1 MNLNPFKRDRDLVD
15 IFHLLVTLAIAV
27 GGFLI
32 NQKQAELNRKLEREQ
47 ATQVF
52 ADKVFEHVE
61 SLNLDEKDE
70 EAMVIDLLDII
81 TESNISKT
89 GELSDT
95 DRRLL
100 MPLRIALVTGNAE
113 ILSHIGADK
122 SKRELWVKFAKHSGS
137 AKVKLTAIQALENL
151 GRYGG
156 KEGQNSDLLFSI
168 DRILTL
174 SRDLSSL
181 ENILITTQALV
192 RLVDIMDYE
201 TMRFII
207 SSSKN
212 DSMIVAKIYE
222 FLFEQRSNLELAKN
236 SAESQI
242 KNSLQAIVDNT
253 DEATDKLA
261 DLLDF
266 KIEEA
271 TMTKTKSIDELA
283 VSYADQ
289 IDQLNS
295 NISDKRASA
304 RIKLASLGENAVKP
318 LVASLRNDNL
328 TDSYTLRLGVA
339 KALSLMKQP
348 VAIHDPDDVSSIVDL
363 IGDSRKDIR
372 LIASEFLMKLTD
384 QTTVD
389 LVYAELKER
398 IQEKSNGNEVY
409 NAAVILGTWLRVL
422 PTDRPPKAE
431 LKTYLEKMKTDLG
444 KEPGRWTRTIAVI
457 NELLGKVEVR

>member
-1 MNLNPFKRDRDLVD
+1 MNWNPFKRDRDLVD

-61 SLNLDEKDE
+61 SLTLSKKDK

-81 TESNISKT
+81 TESNVSET
-89 GELSDT
+89 GKLSDT

-113 ILSHIGADK
+113 ILSHIGSDK
-122 SKRELWVKFAKHSGS
+122 LKRNLWINFAELSGS
-137 AKVKLTAIQALENL
+137 AKVKLTAVRALENL

-168 DRILTL
+168 NSILTL

-181 ENILITTQALV
+181 ENKSITIQALV

-201 TMRFII
+201 SMRYII

-212 DSMIVAKIYE
+212 DSMTMAKVYK
-222 FLFEQRSNLELAKN
+222 FLFEERSNLEDAKS
-236 SAESQI
+236 SAENQTRD
-242 KNSLQAIVDNT
+242 SLQTMIDRT

-271 TMTKTKSIDELA
+271 TMTRTKSLDEPA

-295 NISDKRASA
+295 NISDKRESA
-304 RIKLASLGENAVKP
+304 RVILASLGEKAVKP
-318 LVASLRNDNL
+318 LVARLRNNNLADN
-328 TDSYTLRLGVA
+328 YTLRLGVA

-348 VAIHDPDDVSSIVDL
+348 VSIHDPEDVSLIVDL
-363 IGDSRKDIR
+363 IGDSKKDVR
-372 LIASEFLMKLTD
+372 LIASEFVMKLTD
-384 QTTVD
+384 QKTVD
-389 LVYAELKER
+389 LFYDELKER
-398 IQEKSNGNEVY
+398 IREKSNGNEVY

-422 PTDRPPKAE
+422 PTERPSKAE

-457 NELLGKVEVR
+457 DELLGKAEVR